1 MTNGHK
7 CGEEGHGRIF
17 PKACCFISWVR
28 QPAQRPLGQAF
39 KASSYLPKVAQ
50 RDSQQRT
57 SQDQQS
63 LLTLEWVGGG
73 IENTIKI
80 KPRDN
85 GRSREG
91 SLRALWEGR
100 KDSAVFWRCREEAV
114 AAADPSG
121 VSFFYSRTISKPVN
135 ATLRDA
141 AWRIAK
147 TILSSCINQ
156 SLFHSPKKLNS
167 FLRAPCSVITVCI
180 WRCGCW
186 LSLQAEWYRASP
198 FEVGFTVLNMLV
210 WQYSLLTAK
219 EELKMLTISR
229 VFGEWKPKQKPVTM
243 KRLRIG
249 VQVKTDCP

>member
-17 PKACCFISWVR
+17 PKACCFISSVR

-50 RDSQQRT
+50 RGFTTKDFSRST
-57 SQDQQS
+57 VFADIGMGCG
-63 LLTLEWVGGG
+63 GGG

-100 KDSAVFWRCREEAV
+100 KDSAVLWRCREEAV

-121 VSFFYSRTISKPVN
+121 VSFFIPELSVN
-135 ATLRDA
+135 L
-141 AWRIAK
+141 
-147 TILSSCINQ
+147 
-156 SLFHSPKKLNS
+156 
-167 FLRAPCSVITVCI
+167 
-180 WRCGCW
+180 
-186 LSLQAEWYRASP
+186 
-198 FEVGFTVLNMLV
+198 
-210 WQYSLLTAK
+210 
-219 EELKMLTISR
+219 
-229 VFGEWKPKQKPVTM
+229 
-243 KRLRIG
+243 
-249 VQVKTDCP
+249 

>member
-17 PKACCFISWVR
+17 PKACCFISSVR

-50 RDSQQRT
+50 QDSQQRT

-100 KDSAVFWRCREEAV
+100 KDSAVLWRCREEAV

-121 VSFFYSRTISKPVN
+121 VSFFIPELSVN
-135 ATLRDA
+135 LWMLRSEMQHD
-141 AWRIAK
+141 
-147 TILSSCINQ
+147 
-156 SLFHSPKKLNS
+156 
-167 FLRAPCSVITVCI
+167 V
-180 WRCGCW
+180 
-186 LSLQAEWYRASP
+186 LQRQ
-198 FEVGFTVLNMLV
+198 F
-210 WQYSLLTAK
+210 
-219 EELKMLTISR
+219 
-229 VFGEWKPKQKPVTM
+229 
-243 KRLRIG
+243 
-249 VQVKTDCP
+249 

>member
-1 MTNGHK
+1 MLFYFFSETARTETTRAGLQSEQLSVQSGSAGIHNKGLLKINNLCWHWNG
-7 CGEEGHGRIF
+7 
-17 PKACCFISWVR
+17 
-28 QPAQRPLGQAF
+28 L
-39 KASSYLPKVAQ
+39 
-50 RDSQQRT
+50 
-57 SQDQQS
+57 
-63 LLTLEWVGGG
+63 GGG

-100 KDSAVFWRCREEAV
+100 KDSAVFWRYREEAV

-147 TILSSCINQ
+147 TILSNCINQ

-219 EELKMLTISR
+219 EELKILTISR